1 MFYNC
6 SPAVKCGNKSG
17 CRIDLHFMVFAAV
30 SIWCQMQPDLLLF
43 NIMFPDTQ
51 VPLVSQVP
59 PVPLV
64 PLESTLLTRSVH
76 HHAWSMSTTTSTSF
90 VTNFLMAGKSLIVIS
105 FTISFGWKLSGEL
118 IAWGVIL
125 NIIDKA
131 SQGLTYRDCC
141 WPECSNRFQ
150 ALESRVNHRRCF
162 IRSLRKVTTTIF

>member
-1 MFYNC
+1 MCFVKSFDSRYSTITIDYFTGC
-6 SPAVKCGNKSG
+6 FTIVPKVVKCGNKSG

-59 PVPLV
+59 QLSQVPQVPLV

-76 HHAWSMSTTTSTSF
+76 HHACSMSTTTSTSF

-105 FTISFGWKLSGEL
+105 FTISFG
-118 IAWGVIL
+118 
-125 NIIDKA
+125 
-131 SQGLTYRDCC
+131 
-141 WPECSNRFQ
+141 
-150 ALESRVNHRRCF
+150 
-162 IRSLRKVTTTIF
+162 